1 MVNELDSWINSDI
14 EIDRLKH
21 LVEKYVTYMEEI
33 VTESHGKT
41 VQFWIN
47 HAYLMDMCVILYLAM
62 KMNDIQL
69 FAYVFY
75 QINSVFF
82 SINYPNYAMMTL
94 DDTLFVGT
102 DELVFA

>member
-1 MVNELDSWINSDI
+1 
-14 EIDRLKH
+14 
-21 LVEKYVTYMEEI
+21 
-33 VTESHGKT
+33 
-41 VQFWIN
+41 
-47 HAYLMDMCVILYLAM
+47 MDMCVILYLAM

-82 SINYPNYAMMTL
+82 SINYQNYAMMTL
-94 DDTLFVGT
+94 DDTLFVGA